1 MTELLDTNWVRAR
14 FPGLSDD
21 LAFFENAGGSV
32 PADSVIERAARYLRD
47 DMVQLGASYPRSVRA
62 TERVGAAAGAVA
74 ELVNA
79 DASDIVLGASMSS
92 NVYVLSHALAPLI
105 GAGDEVVVT
114 DVDHE
119 ANRGAWI
126 RMAEARGAT
135 LRTWA
140 IDRGRHELTMAGLDA
155 ALSARTKLVCF
166 THCSNV
172 VGSLHDAKAF
182 VDRVHEAGALSMID
196 GVAYAPHRRV
206 DVAALGTDLYAFSLY
221 KVYGPHLGAL
231 YVHPDLLGRLA
242 NQNHGFLAGSG
253 TYTLMP
259 GNVPHEL
266 AASVPGVPEYLR
278 ALDAHHGGDGT
289 IDGAFARIAAHEQRL
304 AEPLLA
310 MLRGREDVRIIGRP
324 EADAAR
330 RAPTVAFTV
339 PGRRSRD
346 VAEAMDAKGVAI
358 RWGHF
363 YAEQAM
369 GALGIE
375 DAEDGVI
382 RASMVHYNTLDE
394 VDRLVIGLGEVLG

>member
-1 MTELLDTNWVRAR
+1 MTDELDTSWVRAR

-32 PADSVIERAARYLRD
+32 PADAVIERAAQYLRD
-47 DMVQLGASYPRSVRA
+47 DMVQLGASYPRSTRA
-62 TERVGAAAGAVA
+62 TARVGAAAGAA
-74 ELVNA
+74 GELMNA
-79 DASDIVLGASMSS
+79 DAAQVVLGASTSA
-92 NVYVLSHALAPLI
+92 NVYVLAHALAPLV
-105 GAGDEVVVT
+105 GAGDEVIVT

-140 IDRGRHELTMAGLDA
+140 IDPDTHELTMPGLEA
-155 ALSARTKLVCF
+155 ALSERTKLVCF

-172 VGSLHDAKAF
+172 VGSLHDAKGF
-182 VDRVHEAGALSMID
+182 VDRIHDAGALSMID

-231 YVHPDLLGRLA
+231 YVHPGLLPRLA

-253 TYTLMP
+253 AYTLMP
-259 GNVPHEL
+259 GNVSHEL
-266 AASVPGVPEYLR
+266 AAAVPGVPEYLR
-278 ALDAHHGGDGT
+278 ALDAHHGGEGT
-289 IDGAFARIAAHEQRL
+289 IDGAFARIAAHEERL

-310 MLRGREDVRIIGRP
+310 WLRGRDDVRIIGRP
-324 EADAAR
+324 EAAAAR

-339 PGRRSRD
+339 AGRSSRE
-346 VAEAMDAKGVAI
+346 VVEAMDAEGVAI

-363 YAEQAM
+363 YAAQAM
-369 GALGIE
+369 GALGID

-394 VDRLVIGLGEVLG
+394 VDRLVTALDAVLG

>member
-1 MTELLDTNWVRAR
+1 MTDELDTSWVRAR

-32 PADSVIERAARYLRD
+32 PADAVIERAAQYLRD
-47 DMVQLGASYPRSVRA
+47 DMVQLGASYPRSTRA
-62 TERVGAAAGAVA
+62 TARVGAAAGAA
-74 ELVNA
+74 GELMNA
-79 DASDIVLGASMSS
+79 DAAQVVLGASTSA
-92 NVYVLSHALAPLI
+92 NVYVLAHALAPLV
-105 GAGDEVVVT
+105 GAGDEVIVT

-140 IDRGRHELTMAGLDA
+140 IDPDTHELTMPGLEA
-155 ALSARTKLVCF
+155 ALSERTKLVCF

-172 VGSLHDAKAF
+172 VGSLHDAKGF
-182 VDRVHEAGALSMID
+182 VDRIHDAGALSMID

-231 YVHPDLLGRLA
+231 YVHPGLLPRLA

-253 TYTLMP
+253 AYTLMP
-259 GNVPHEL
+259 GNVSHEL
-266 AASVPGVPEYLR
+266 AAAVPGVPEYLR
-278 ALDAHHGGDGT
+278 ALDAHHGGEGT
-289 IDGAFARIAAHEQRL
+289 IDGAFARIAAHEERL

-310 MLRGREDVRIIGRP
+310 WLRGRDDVRIIGRP
-324 EADAAR
+324 EAAAAR

-339 PGRRSRD
+339 AGRSSRE
-346 VAEAMDAKGVAI
+346 VVEAMDAEGVAI

-363 YAEQAM
+363 YAAQAM
-369 GALGIE
+369 GALGID

-394 VDRLVIGLGEVLG
+394 VDRLVTALDTVLG